1 MAFDAIL
8 SALSQPAP
16 YPHSMALLTHLL
28 LYPIKSCAG
37 IAVRSA
43 TVLASGLSALG
54 VHDREWMLV
63 TEDGQFLTQREHP
76 RMALIRPLPD
86 GGRLR
91 VHAPGMDELAL
102 PLAWEESASKRVV
115 KIWDDTV
122 EVADCGDAAA
132 GWFSAALNAPCRL
145 VRFRPDVVRPT
156 STKWTNGV
164 EAQTRFADGYPLLLI
179 GQASLDDLNARL
191 VAAGRQALPMD
202 RFRPN
207 LVVDG
212 IDACEEDFLAT
223 LTVGAVEIR
232 PVKPC
237 ARCPIPSIDQKTG
250 IPGPDPLDILQTYRA
265 NPRMEGAVCLGM
277 NCIVTAGAG
286 SELHLG
292 QELTTEIAF

>member
-1 MAFDAIL
+1 MAI
-8 SALSQPAP
+8 
-16 YPHSMALLTHLL
+16 LTHLL

-43 TVLASGLSALG
+43 VVNESGLSALD

-63 TEDGQFLTQREHP
+63 TADGQFLTQREHP

-102 PLAWEESASKRVV
+102 PLAWDEAAARRTVQ
-115 KIWDDTV
+115 IWDDKV
-122 EVADCGDAAA
+122 DAADCGDAAA
-132 GWFSAALNAPCRL
+132 AWFSAALATPCRL
-145 VRFRPDVVRPT
+145 VRFHRDVVRPT
-156 STKWTNGV
+156 STKWTDGV
-164 EAQTRFADGYPLLLI
+164 QARTRFADGYPLLLI

-191 VAAGRQALPMD
+191 VAAGRHALPMD

-212 IDACEEDFLAT
+212 LDACEEDFLAT
-223 LTVGAVEIR
+223 LTVGGVEIR

-237 ARCPIPSIDQKTG
+237 ARCPIPSIDQATG
-250 IPGPDPLDILQTYRA
+250 VPGPDPLDILQTYRA
-265 NPRMEGAVCLGM
+265 NPRMEGAICLGM

-292 QELTTEIAF
+292 QEMETEIAF